1 MPAKRIVILG
11 IFVAD
16 VAFRTPY
23 NPPWGETVLGSDFK
37 LGPGGKGSNQA
48 VAAARAKGSVSF
60 ITKLGRDTFG
70 DMARKMYADE
80 GIDARFVVPTDEYP
94 TGAAAIIIDEKKG
107 DNAIIVFPGAC
118 SHLTTAELD
127 RAKDEIAAAAA
138 FMTNLEMP
146 VPLVLH
152 GLKLAR
158 SLGVTTILNPAPALP
173 VPAEIFALC
182 DYATPNEHE
191 AEGLTGIKVE
201 SIADAERAAASLL
214 AKGVKNAVI
223 TLGSQGVLLKTATL
237 TQHVPA
243 ISAGKVVETTGAGD
257 AFNGGFAVA
266 LSEGKDIVAAARFG
280 CAVAGISVT
289 RPGTAPSMPQRAE
302 VDALLAKASS

>member
-1 MPAKRIVILG
+1 MAAKRIVIMG

-16 VAFRTPY
+16 TAYRTPY
-23 NPPWGETVLGSDFK
+23 NPPWGETVLGTDFK

-48 VAAARAKGSVSF
+48 VAAARAGGNVAF

-70 DMARKMYADE
+70 DMARRMYSDE
-80 GIDARFVVPTDEYP
+80 GIDQRFVVPTDEHA

-118 SHLTTAELD
+118 SHLTNAEVD
-127 RAKDEIAAAAA
+127 KAREIIDGAAC
-138 FMTNLEMP
+138 FMTNLELP
-146 VPLVLH
+146 VPLVIH

-158 SLGVTTILNPAPALP
+158 ALGTPTILNPAPAVP

-191 AEGLTGIKVE
+191 AEGLTGIKVVTV
-201 SIADAERAAASLL
+201 ADAETAADALL
-214 AKGVKNAVI
+214 AKGVKNVVI
-223 TLGSQGVLLKTATL
+223 TLGGQGVFLKTPTVK
-237 TQHVPA
+237 QHIGVYN
-243 ISAGKVVETTGAGD
+243 AGPVVETTGAGD

-266 LSEGKDIVAAARFG
+266 LAEGKDIVEACKFG

-289 RPGTAPSMPQRAE
+289 RKGTAPSMPKRAE
-302 VDALLAKASS
+302 VDALMGKK

>member
-1 MPAKRIVILG
+1 MAAKRIVIMG

-16 VAFRTPY
+16 TAYRTPY

-48 VAAARAKGSVSF
+48 VASARAGGNTAF

-70 DMARKMYADE
+70 DMARKMYSDE
-80 GIDARFVVPTDEYP
+80 GIDQRFVVPTDEHA

-118 SHLTTAELD
+118 SHLSASEVD
-127 RAKDEIAAAAA
+127 AAKEIIQGAAC
-138 FMTNLEMP
+138 FMTNLELP
-146 VPLVLH
+146 VPIVLH

-158 SLGVTTILNPAPALP
+158 SLGTPTILNPAPAVP
-173 VPAEIFALC
+173 VPTEIFPLC

-191 AEGLTGIKVE
+191 AEGLTGIKVNGLPDAE
-201 SIADAERAAASLL
+201 KAADALL

-223 TLGSQGVLLKTATL
+223 TLGGQGVFIKNASVK
-237 TQHVPA
+237 QH
-243 ISAGKVVETTGAGD
+243 IDIFKAGPVVETTGAGD

-266 LSEGKDIVAAARFG
+266 LAEGKDIVEACRFG

-289 RPGTAPSMPQRAE
+289 RKGTAPSMPKRSE
-302 VDALLAKASS
+302 VDALLGRK